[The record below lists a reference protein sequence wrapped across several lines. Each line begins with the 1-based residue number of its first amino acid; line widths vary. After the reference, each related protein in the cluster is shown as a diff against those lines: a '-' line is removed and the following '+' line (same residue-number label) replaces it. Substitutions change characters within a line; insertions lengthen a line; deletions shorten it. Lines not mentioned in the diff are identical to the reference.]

1 MDILAARHLL
11 GNHVAAQSD
20 EQTHMNHTLIVNSGE
35 GLLPDPSKSKI
46 RWGRNG
52 YLGCAWPASESMAV
66 VGIGC
71 AEFRRRPSLA
81 FRWQDSDQV
90 EQVHEDEI
98 HVQLLVAVK
107 QREARLIG
115 GEINVHAAKAAN
127 QNNILFHPGC

>member
-1 MDILAARHLL
+1 MDILATRHLL

-20 EQTHMNHTLIVNSGE
+20 EQTHMNHTLIVNRG

-46 RWGRNG
+46 RWGCNG
-52 YLGCAWPASESMAV
+52 YLGCAWPSSESMAV
-66 VGIGC
+66 VGIGY

-81 FRWQDSDQV
+81 FRWKVSDDV
-90 EQVHEDEI
+90 EQLHEAVA